1 MRTRRMKYSDY
12 GITICERERLFNYCK
27 NMTPEEKEKLEKIA
41 KNIVPGMEEYICRSL
56 CDGDGFVKQESMGIN
71 IPSTPEDFYAY
82 RRKVLAVLRNNY
94 EKTGKYL

>member
-12 GITICERERLFNYCK
+12 GVTIQERERMFEYCR
-27 NMTPEEKEKLEKIA
+27 NMTAEERGKLEEITRE
-41 KNIVPGMEEYICRSL
+41 IVPGMEEYICRSL
-56 CDGDGFVKQESMGIN
+56 CEGDGYVRQESMGIN

-94 EKTGKYL
+94 EKTGKCL

>member
-12 GITICERERLFNYCK
+12 GITIRERERLFNYCK

-82 RRKVLAVLRNNY
+82 RRKTLAVLRNNY